1 MKKPVVDYRQFRL
14 RRLNE
19 PQFSHLKPLGGWIGY
34 FTLYFLTENLIP
46 VERCTPIHS
55 VIDDWIPF
63 CEVFV
68 VFYTSWYALIVI
80 CLLIFM
86 LYDVQSFRDLSG
98 FIIITQVVA
107 MIIYIIWPSRQDL
120 RPLVFERNNVF
131 TWFLGVIYG
140 FDTSTGVCPSL
151 HVAYSI
157 GIGSV
162 WLKKKDASPVW
173 KAILVV
179 WLTLICASV
188 VFVKQHSILDVFA
201 ALPLALLAELIIYRK
216 RYFPRKT

>member
-1 MKKPVVDYRQFRL
+1 M
-14 RRLNE
+14 
-19 PQFSHLKPLGGWIGY
+19 
-34 FTLYFLTENLIP
+34 
-46 VERCTPIHS
+46 
-55 VIDDWIPF
+55 
-63 CEVFV
+63 
-68 VFYTSWYALIVI
+68 A
-80 CLLIFM
+80 
-86 LYDVQSFRDLSG
+86 
-98 FIIITQVVA
+98 
-107 MIIYIIWPSRQDL
+107 IYILWPSRQDL
-120 RPLVFERNNVF
+120 RPLVFERNNAF

-179 WLTLICASV
+179 WLVLICASV
-188 VFVKQHSILDVFA
+188 VFVKQHSIVDVFA
-201 ALPLALLAELIIYRK
+201 ALPLGLLAELIIYRK